1 MHAGQIATL
10 AGVIRHYATAP
21 AAAVGRN
28 ERKPMPLS
36 EQESADLA
44 AFLGTLSGGIREDGR
59 PLK

>member
-1 MHAGQIATL
+1 
-10 AGVIRHYATAP
+10 
-21 AAAVGRN
+21 
-28 ERKPMPLS
+28 MPLS